1 MGFENLRFCKE
12 EMESCVKTK
21 TESLTEKEK
30 HKREVLD
37 LRNVILNLTKDLNI
51 KTERERRLALR
62 LEELRLV
69 VMILLKSVSQ
79 WRGRN
84 ETDCL
89 YFRLLN
95 NRERYERNEAKD

>member
-21 TESLTEKEK
+21 TESLMEKEK

-37 LRNVILNLTKDLNI
+37 LKNIIETLTKDLNI
-51 KTERERRLALR
+51 KTERERQLALR

-69 VMILLKSVSQ
+69 TLNQHCPSFLVQKVLVHSTNLKSV
-79 WRGRN
+79 RM
-84 ETDCL
+84 
-89 YFRLLN
+89 RLIVCISG
-95 NRERYERNEAKD
+95 Y